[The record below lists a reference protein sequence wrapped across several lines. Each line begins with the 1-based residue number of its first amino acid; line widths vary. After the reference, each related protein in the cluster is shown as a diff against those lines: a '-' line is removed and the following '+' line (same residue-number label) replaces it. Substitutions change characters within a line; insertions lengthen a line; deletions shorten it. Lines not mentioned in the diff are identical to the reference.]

1 MLRLLVDS
9 RYRVFRHF
17 LLFSLSMLIISVNI
31 YLDVI
36 EGKEYLTRNCIVQS
50 LILLIPIYL
59 SVFILTPR
67 LLLKNKLGK
76 YVFFVFLV
84 IALAILFSYLLRQ
97 EDIEREYELYQFWL
111 SAFFFISSVI
121 QVSLIIAGASAV
133 IVFQDYVKYGQR
145 IDELENATM
154 QSELEQLKNQIN
166 PHFLFNM
173 LNNANVLIKENPVEA
188 IRYDS

>member
-145 IDELENATM
+145 IDELRMRRCSRNWN
-154 QSELEQLKNQIN
+154 S
-166 PHFLFNM
+166 
-173 LNNANVLIKENPVEA
+173 
-188 IRYDS
+188 

>member
-1 MLRLLVDS
+1 MYQVMINASGFMLRLLVDS

-67 LLLKNKLGK
+67 LLL
-76 YVFFVFLV
+76 
-84 IALAILFSYLLRQ
+84 
-97 EDIEREYELYQFWL
+97 
-111 SAFFFISSVI
+111 
-121 QVSLIIAGASAV
+121 
-133 IVFQDYVKYGQR
+133 
-145 IDELENATM
+145 
-154 QSELEQLKNQIN
+154 
-166 PHFLFNM
+166 
-173 LNNANVLIKENPVEA
+173 
-188 IRYDS
+188 